1 MKHHNLK
8 LFKKYFQ
15 HMVDCEMLGQ
25 VRYNDRDYQ
34 VGDTI
39 TFHEG
44 QQELSGYEYTGRT
57 ISGMISYIDDFGCQY
72 GHLNLSISN
81 VGLLYIVDIPQIL
94 LEQA

>member
-15 HMVDCEMLGQ
+15 RMVDCDMRGQ

-34 VGDTI
+34 IGDTI

-44 QQELSGYEYTGRT
+44 QQELTGYEYTGRT
-57 ISGMISYIDDFGCQY
+57 ISARISYIDDFGCQH
-72 GHLNLSISN
+72 GHINISLSDI
-81 VGLLYIVDIPQIL
+81 GLLVIADMPQIL
-94 LEQA
+94 REQA